1 VKTSTRLLLLLLA
14 WPASHAL
21 AADPEGV
28 DFTRDVRPILER
40 SCWKCHGPEK
50 QKGRLRLDLRA
61 GALVVGDS
69 GSRAIVPGKADES
82 ELIRRVEAEDAEVR
96 MPPKSNPL
104 SRDETKIL
112 RSWIDR
118 GADWPETVA
127 ATTNG
132 RRAMEVT
139 AEDRQHWSYRP
150 LGRVDRPEVRDSDWC
165 RTSIDRFVVASL
177 EAKDIRPNAPADR
190 RTLIRRLYFD
200 LLGLPPSPAQVKAF
214 VADPT
219 TDAYEKLVDRL
230 LASPHY
236 GERWGRHWL
245 DVARYADSDGLESD
259 ADRPTAYHYRDFVIR
274 AMNDDMSYQTFVRW
288 QIAGDEYQPDNP
300 DALAATGFLAAAP
313 TEVLTVPM
321 EEEKLRFRFNE
332 LDDMAVTTASAFL
345 GLTLGCA
352 RCHDHKY
359 DAIPTRD
366 YYRLQ
371 CAFTTTK
378 RDEALLVPR
387 AESARYREQ
396 TTRWKEQFTAVQNTL
411 NAWLTEQKKPH
422 AASLRSAKIDALAI
436 DEEAKSLLKEQPDS
450 EAGKRLAKKHAK
462 VLEISDDDYRRIF
475 SDENRRRWDTL
486 KEELEVV
493 KRSEPQRPP
502 TALAI
507 VDREATP
514 EPTWLLD
521 RGDFYAKKERLQV
534 GFLTVLTGSR
544 SPEDFWRA
552 ARREVASDRS
562 TAQRRALA
570 DWMTDAEQGAGALLS
585 RVMVN
590 RVWQHHFGEGLVR
603 TVGDFG
609 VRGERPSH
617 PELLEWLAHEFV
629 EGGWRLKRLQR
640 LILTSAAYMQDT
652 TFDADRAAKDPDDR
666 LLWRRRPRR
675 LESECL
681 RDAVLAVS
689 GTLNP
694 EPFGPAY
701 KPPIPAEAMLARN
714 TKDPYPKDARDTEST
729 RRRTVYMF
737 HKRVVQHP
745 LMQAFDGPDAVVSCG
760 RRNITTVAPQ
770 ALALLNDTFLRD
782 RAADLAR
789 RLLSECDA
797 APEAWVTRGF
807 ELALSR
813 PPSATERPAS
823 VQFLETQR
831 LRRAARDASR
841 TPDEQRLQA
850 LTDFA
855 QTLFSLNEFLY
866 VD

>member
-1 VKTSTRLLLLLLA
+1 VKNPTRLLFVLLS
-14 WPASHAL
+14 WPAFQAP
-21 AADPEGV
+21 AAEPERV
-28 DFTRDVRPILER
+28 DFARDVRLILER
-40 SCWKCHGPEK
+40 SCWKCHGSEN
-50 QKGRLRLDLRA
+50 QKGGLRLDLRTA
-61 GALVVGDS
+61 ALGLGDS
-69 GSRAIVPGKADES
+69 GSRAITPGKADES
-82 ELIRRVEAEDAEVR
+82 ELIRRVEADDTEER
-96 MPPKSNPL
+96 MPPKSDPL
-104 SRDETKIL
+104 SRDEIRIL
-112 RSWIDR
+112 RTWIDQ
-118 GADWPETVA
+118 GAEWPETA
-127 ATTNG
+127 ATATNG
-132 RRAMEVT
+132 RKAMVVT
-139 AEDRQHWSYRP
+139 AEDRRHWSYRP
-150 LGRVDRPEVRDSDWC
+150 LSHIDLPEVHDSGWR
-165 RTSIDRFVVASL
+165 RTPIDQFVLAAL
-177 EAKDIRPNAPADR
+177 EARGIRPNARADR
-190 RTLIRRLYFD
+190 RTLIRRVYFD
-200 LLGLPPSPAQVKAF
+200 LLGLPPSPEDVKAF
-214 VADPT
+214 VADPAA
-219 TDAYEKLVDRL
+219 DAYETLVDRL
-230 LASPHY
+230 LASRHY

-259 ADRPTAYHYRDFVIR
+259 ADRPTAYPYRDFVIR
-274 AMNDDMSYQTFVRW
+274 AMNDDMSYRTFVRW
-288 QIAGDEYQPDNP
+288 QIAGDEYEPDNP
-300 DALAATGFLAAAP
+300 GALAATGFLAGAP
-313 TEVLTVPM
+313 TEMLSVPM

-371 CAFTTTK
+371 CAFTTTT
-378 RDEALLVPR
+378 RDETLLVTR
-387 AESARYREQ
+387 AEAARYREQ
-396 TTRWKEQFTAVQNTL
+396 ESRWKERLKTAQHQWNE
-411 NAWLTEQKKPH
+411 WLTEQKKPH
-422 AASLRSAKIDALAI
+422 AAALRNAKIDALAI
-436 DEEAKSLLKEQPDS
+436 SDEGKSLLKEQPDS
-450 EAGKRLAKKHAK
+450 EAGKKLAEKLKKALA
-462 VLEISDDDYRRIF
+462 VSEDDYRRAF
-475 SDENRRRWDTL
+475 SDEQRRRWDAL
-486 KEELEVV
+486 KEEIEIV

-507 VDREATP
+507 VDRQATP

-521 RGDFYAKKERLQV
+521 RGDFYAKKDRLQV

-544 SPEDFWRA
+544 SPEDYWND
-552 ARREVASDRS
+552 ARREIASDRG
-562 TAQRRALA
+562 TGQRRALA
-570 DWMTDAEQGAGALLS
+570 DWITDAEQGAGPLLS

-609 VRGERPSH
+609 VRGERPTH

-629 EGGWRLKRLQR
+629 AGGWRLKPLHR
-640 LILTSAAYMQDT
+640 LILTSAAYVQDT
-652 TFDADRAAKDPDDR
+652 TYDADRATKDADNR

-675 LESECL
+675 LEAECL
-681 RDAVLAVS
+681 RDAVLSVS

-701 KPPIPAEAMLARN
+701 KPPIPPEAMLARN

-789 RLLSECDA
+789 RLLAESDA
-797 APEAWVTRGF
+797 TPEGLVTRGF

-813 PPSATERPAS
+813 PPSDSERTAS
-823 VQFLETQR
+823 VKFLETQLQRRSARAKSAPPDEHR
-831 LRRAARDASR
+831 LR
-841 TPDEQRLQA
+841 A

-855 QTLFSLNEFLY
+855 QALFSLNEFIY